1 MVKRKLAINM
11 KKRVLVLAPHNDDET
26 LGCGATIAKHID
38 KGDEVFIATL
48 TSIEEGHP
56 VMTPNKDVIRAE
68 TIEAMRILGVPRENI
83 IFKDLPNVLLN
94 DIPMYSVNKVV
105 HDVIE
110 EVSPDILYVPFM
122 YDLHKDHREVLYAA
136 QVAAR
141 TCTPTGRKI
150 KEVYM
155 YETLSETHWNVDHVE
170 GAFLPN
176 VFNDVE
182 AYIGKKVEAVK
193 AYKSQLKTYPDVR
206 CVEAIEALAL
216 FRGSVMGMKHAEA
229 FVLVRKLISD

>member
-1 MVKRKLAINM
+1 M
-11 KKRVLVLAPHNDDET
+11 KKTVLVLAPHNDDET
-26 LGCGATIAKHID
+26 LGCGATIAKHVD
-38 KGDEVFIATL
+38 MGDDVYIATL

-56 VMTPNKDVIRAE
+56 VMTPNKPIIRAE
-68 TIEAMRILGVPRENI
+68 TIEAMRILGVPKENI

-94 DIPMYSVNKVV
+94 DIPMHTVNKVV

-110 EVSPDILYVPFM
+110 SVQPDVLYVPFM

-150 KEVYM
+150 KEIYM
-155 YETLSETHWNVDHVE
+155 YETLSETHWNVDHTE
-170 GAFLPN
+170 GGFLPN
-176 VFNDVE
+176 VFNNIED
-182 AYIGKKVEAVK
+182 YIEKKVEAVL

-206 CVEAIEALAL
+206 CVEAIRALAL
-216 FRGSVMGMKHAEA
+216 FRGSVMGMEHAEA
-229 FVLVRKLISD
+229 FVLVRLLQ

>member
-1 MVKRKLAINM
+1 M
-11 KKRVLVLAPHNDDET
+11 KKTVLVLAPHNDDET
-26 LGCGATIAKHID
+26 LGCGATIAKHVD
-38 KGDEVFIATL
+38 MGDDVYIATL

-56 VMTPNKDVIRAE
+56 VMTPNKPIIRSE
-68 TIEAMRILGVPRENI
+68 TIEAMGILGVPKENI

-94 DIPMYSVNKVV
+94 DIPMHTVNKVV

-110 EVSPDILYVPFM
+110 SVQPDVLYVPFM

-150 KEVYM
+150 KEIYM
-155 YETLSETHWNVDHVE
+155 YETLSETHWNVDHTE
-170 GAFLPN
+170 GGFLPN
-176 VFNDVE
+176 VFNNIEDHIE
-182 AYIGKKVEAVK
+182 KKVEAVQ

-206 CVEAIEALAL
+206 CVEAIRALAL
-216 FRGSVMGMKHAEA
+216 FRGSVMGMEHAEA
-229 FVLVRKLISD
+229 FVLVRLLQ